1 MNRKFS
7 TQQPKFTN
15 PFARLDFRKR
25 RKKTTKVK
33 VPPLDF
39 PQSYT
44 ELILELAYT
53 SNLTRQVIRP
63 FNRCHLISQ
72 LTECARLIRGRIASG
87 AACIQLPL
95 LADSKKDE
103 QRMSDN
109 RMIMVKINQ
118 FNEAHALFTDWIN
131 KLSSAPFVT
140 NTFGPTVVQP
150 SDENSPTNQQ
160 ILLSKSNYSIQDANL
175 LQDLQC
181 DGELLFCQLQSCA
194 LVSSLFTF
202 NSILELFYTINF
214 ILWSCLFSTRNFFCH
229 FYIPVYCNQLTN
241 SI

>member
-1 MNRKFS
+1 LVLNESNLQNTSRLKDFNMNRRLS

-15 PFARLDFRKR
+15 PFARLDFRKK

-103 QRMSDN
+103 QRMSDKYS
-109 RMIMVKINQ
+109 RCIYEVRKKISDMN
-118 FNEAHALFTDWIN
+118 
-131 KLSSAPFVT
+131 SSMSRF
-140 NTFGPTVVQP
+140 
-150 SDENSPTNQQ
+150 E
-160 ILLSKSNYSIQDANL
+160 LKSYY
-175 LQDLQC
+175 
-181 DGELLFCQLQSCA
+181 DGQ
-194 LVSSLFTF
+194 
-202 NSILELFYTINF
+202 
-214 ILWSCLFSTRNFFCH
+214 
-229 FYIPVYCNQLTN
+229 
-241 SI
+241 

>member
-1 MNRKFS
+1 
-7 TQQPKFTN
+7 
-15 PFARLDFRKR
+15 
-25 RKKTTKVK
+25 
-33 VPPLDF
+33 
-39 PQSYT
+39 
-44 ELILELAYT
+44 
-53 SNLTRQVIRP
+53 
-63 FNRCHLISQ
+63 
-72 LTECARLIRGRIASG
+72 
-87 AACIQLPL
+87 
-95 LADSKKDE
+95 
-103 QRMSDN
+103 
-109 RMIMVKINQ
+109 MIMVKINQ

>member
-1 MNRKFS
+1 
-7 TQQPKFTN
+7 
-15 PFARLDFRKR
+15 
-25 RKKTTKVK
+25 
-33 VPPLDF
+33 
-39 PQSYT
+39 
-44 ELILELAYT
+44 
-53 SNLTRQVIRP
+53 
-63 FNRCHLISQ
+63 
-72 LTECARLIRGRIASG
+72 
-87 AACIQLPL
+87 
-95 LADSKKDE
+95 
-103 QRMSDN
+103 
-109 RMIMVKINQ
+109 MVKINQ

-150 SDENSPTNQQ
+150 CDENSPTNQQ

-194 LVSSLFTF
+194 LVSNLFTF

-214 ILWSCLFSTRNFFCH
+214 ILWSCLFLMRNFFFH
-229 FYIPVYCNQLTN
+229 FYIPVYCNRLTD